1 METTETTVRSIL
13 TRTSGYLSPVAS
25 HSLQPYRGCAYGK
38 TLCGVG
44 CYARHNGFVT
54 RGREWGA
61 FLEARLNT
69 ATAYAEQ
76 YEREQRWAR
85 RQELGRFVIYCASVT
100 DPFVPQE
107 RRYRLTRQL
116 LKAMVARPPDGLI
129 LQTHS
134 HRVLDELELIAR
146 LARKFP
152 LRVHVSIESDRD
164 RLPGLPP
171 PASSVARRLDACAQ
185 LRAAGVRTIVT
196 IAPLLPIEDPDEFF
210 RRIGEVADGVI
221 LDHFL
226 GGDGSVAGNRTL
238 RTPLPAAMA
247 RVEPE
252 SVTLAYLERM
262 VEAARE
268 VLPGRVGVG
277 QMGFAGEFS

>member
-1 METTETTVRSIL
+1 MIVTETTVHSIL

-61 FLEARLNT
+61 FLEARLNA
-69 ATAYAEQ
+69 ATAYAEH

-85 RQELGRFVIYCASVT
+85 QQELGRFVIYCASVT

-116 LKAMVARPPDGLI
+116 LEAMVARPPDGLI

-134 HRVLDELELIAR
+134 HRVMDELERIAR
-146 LARKFP
+146 LASEFP
-152 LRVHVSIESDRD
+152 LRVHISIESDRD

-171 PASSVARRLDACAQ
+171 PASSVARRLEACAQ

-196 IAPLLPIEDPDEFF
+196 VAPLLPIENPEEFF
-210 RRIGEVADGVI
+210 QRIGEVADGVI

-226 GGDGSVAGNRTL
+226 GGDGSVGGSRTL
-238 RTPLPAAMA
+238 RTPLPEAMS

-252 SVTLAYLERM
+252 SVTLAYLDRM
-262 VEAARE
+262 VETARA

-277 QMGFAGEFS
+277 QAGFAGGFS

>member
-1 METTETTVRSIL
+1 MVISETTVQSIL
-13 TRTSGYLSPVAS
+13 TRTSGFLSPVAS

-38 TLCGVG
+38 SLCGVG

-61 FLEARLNT
+61 FLEARLN
-69 ATAYAEQ
+69 AAEAYAAQ
-76 YEREQRWAR
+76 YERERRWAR
-85 RQELGRFVIYCASVT
+85 GRELGRFVIYCASVT

-116 LKAMVARPPDGLI
+116 LEGMVARPPDGLI

-146 LARKFP
+146 LSRAFP
-152 LRVHVSIESDRD
+152 VRVHVSIESDRD

-171 PASSVARRLDACAQ
+171 SASPVARRLEACAQ
-185 LRAAGVRTIVT
+185 LHAAGVRTIVT
-196 IAPLLPIEDPDEFF
+196 VAPLMPIEHPIDFF

-226 GGDGSVAGNRTL
+226 GGDGSVDGSRTL
-238 RTPLPAAMA
+238 RTPLPEAMA

-252 SVTLAYLERM
+252 SVTHTYRERM
-262 VEAARE
+262 VAIARE
-268 VLPGRVGVG
+268 VMPGRVGVG
-277 QMGFAGEFS
+277 QAGFAGEFS

>member
-13 TRTSGYLSPVAS
+13 TRTSGYLSPIAS

-226 GGDGSVAGNRTL
+226 GGDGSVAGHRTL
-238 RTPLPAAMA
+238 RTPLPEAMA